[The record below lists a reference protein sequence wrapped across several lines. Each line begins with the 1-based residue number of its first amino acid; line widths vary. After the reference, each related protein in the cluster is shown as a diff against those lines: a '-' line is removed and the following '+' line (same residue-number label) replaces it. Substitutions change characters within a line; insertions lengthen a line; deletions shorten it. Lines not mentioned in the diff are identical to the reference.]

1 VSGQSAYAHGAGGFD
16 RVFGLS
22 MRQFIPTLLRM
33 ARIAPGQK
41 VLDVATGTGLAAEE
55 AVIAV
60 GASGHVTAVD
70 GTFEMLDQ
78 ARKRLAAYPNAAVE
92 NVSAE
97 NLMLPSESFDSVICC
112 MALMIFS
119 DRSSAMAG
127 MRRALRTGGRMAASV
142 NTTPERTLTGRV
154 RALIAKYA
162 PSGREAI
169 ESQLAHHYELGQRER
184 LLALFREAGL
194 RDIETM
200 IETRSF
206 EFPSFAE
213 YFEPFERGD
222 GPWGARYASLPPD
235 IRKAIRDERCKEIG
249 GKRDGPVSV
258 AVDILYCAGTK

>member
-1 VSGQSAYAHGAGGFD
+1 
-16 RVFGLS
+16 

-78 ARKRLAAYPNAAVE
+78 ARQRLAAYPNAAVK

-97 NLMLPSESFDSVICC
+97 NLMLPGESFDGVICC

-154 RALIAKYA
+154 RANMRHPVVRRLNLNLRITTNWGGANGCLRC
-162 PSGREAI
+162 S
-169 ESQLAHHYELGQRER
+169 ER
-184 LLALFREAGL
+184 
-194 RDIETM
+194 
-200 IETRSF
+200 
-206 EFPSFAE
+206 
-213 YFEPFERGD
+213 RGS
-222 GPWGARYASLPPD
+222 ATSR
-235 IRKAIRDERCKEIG
+235 R
-249 GKRDGPVSV
+249 
-258 AVDILYCAGTK
+258 